1 MLQFVHALG
10 FRVFRG
16 TNGARGRLSPVPE
29 IAVSLRKVITM
40 RLKLFLLGTA
50 LTLASAGAA
59 EAGHFN
65 GWYIGLEGGAN
76 WTSDNDALWGTI
88 APPPT
93 APVNLDF
100 DTGWTALGT
109 VGYGFAEHW
118 RIEGELGYRH
128 NDADVTGAVNRSGG
142 ELGTTSLMANVLYDW
157 NISDRMT
164 LSAGVGAGA
173 VHQQFDDGLI
183 DQDEDYNFAYQ
194 GIIGASYALSPRTDL
209 MLNYRYMRSDNA
221 DFRDASGPGN
231 FYATDDFENHAVTVG
246 LRFDLNADVQPVAY
260 SPPPPA
266 AEPPP
271 PPAAPAQPRQFLV
284 FFGFDKSN
292 LTDEAQRVVA
302 DAAAAAKQYGSASI
316 RVVGHADSAGS
327 TGYNQQLSE
336 RRASAVRAGLVA
348 QGIEA
353 GKITASGRGETE
365 LLVKTDDGV
374 KEPQNR
380 RSSIDL
386 E

>member
-1 MLQFVHALG
+1 
-10 FRVFRG
+10 
-16 TNGARGRLSPVPE
+16 
-29 IAVSLRKVITM
+29 M

-50 LTLASAGAA
+50 MTLASAGVAQ
-59 EAGHFN
+59 AGHFK

-76 WTSDNDALWGTI
+76 WVSDNDASWSAI

-93 APVNLDF
+93 APINLDF
-100 DTGWTALGT
+100 DTGWTAIGT
-109 VGYGFAEHW
+109 IGYGFAEHW
-118 RIEGELGYRH
+118 RIEGEVGYRH
-128 NDADVTGAVNRSGG
+128 NDVDVTGAVNRSGG

-157 NISDRMT
+157 EVTDRFMLT
-164 LSAGVGAGA
+164 AGVGAGA

-194 GIIGASYALSPRTDL
+194 GIVGASYELSPRTDL
-209 MLNYRYMRSDNA
+209 TLNYRYLRSDNA
-221 DFRDASGPGN
+221 EFRGAAGPAN
-231 FYATDDFENHAVTVG
+231 FYATDEFENHAVTVG
-246 LRFDLNADVQPVAY
+246 LRFDLGADLQQAAY
-260 SPPPPA
+260 SPPLA

-271 PPAAPAQPRQFLV
+271 PPAAAPTAPRQFLV

-292 LTDEAQRVVA
+292 LTDEAQRVIA
-302 DAAAAAKQYGSASI
+302 DAAAAAKQFGSATI
-316 RVVGHADSAGS
+316 RVVGHADSVGS
-327 TGYNQQLSE
+327 TGYNQELSE
-336 RRASAVRAGLVA
+336 RRASAVRQGLIGE
-348 QGIEA
+348 GIEA

-365 LLVKTDDGV
+365 LLVKTDDNV